1 MNKFDE
7 LYKKLISECK
17 SAKEETVKTDV
28 DTDKIVTEDENIEAA
43 YDEKVTE
50 LFKKVL
56 ADEACDLAQLVFKD
70 ENEKTV
76 YIDNA
81 VNEYIDDIQEHIEG
95 EIEPEEF
102 MALAD
107 DVKLEKVKAAIADNS
122 EAIFGKDIFA

>member
-1 MNKFDE
+1 MIFREFDNKKRIFE
-7 LYKKLISECK
+7 YHTK
-17 SAKEETVKTDV
+17 
-28 DTDKIVTEDENIEAA
+28 ENIEAA
-43 YDEKVTE
+43 YNEKVTE

-56 ADEACDLAQLVFKD
+56 ADEACDLAELVFKD
-70 ENEKTV
+70 ENEKTA

-102 MALAD
+102 MVLAD

>member
-7 LYKKLISECK
+7 LYQKLISECK
-17 SAKEETVKTDV
+17 CSKEETIETEVNS
-28 DTDKIVTEDENIEAA
+28 DKIVTEEENIEAA
-43 YDEKVTE
+43 YNEKVTE

-56 ADEACDLAQLVFKD
+56 ADEACDLAELIFKD
-70 ENEKTV
+70 ENEKTA

-95 EIEPEEF
+95 EIEPKEF
-102 MALAD
+102 MVLAD